1 MSLMRKVL
9 EIFKMESTREVEN
22 TADRSN
28 SQTEILYHDRFDEEY
43 REVNNYREI
52 TFNGRNFDIP
62 EVKLCAAILL
72 SGNQNGSKIESNDRY
87 SLYFEGRYGIMNIST
102 LHRWLYEEGYFRK
115 ANFREAINLYK
126 VPELKTILESIGL
139 KKTGKKADLIERVE
153 NNIDDDL
160 KSLIVS
166 KCERLFVTEKGNDFL
181 SENGDY
187 YMWHRKSYGVT
198 FEEFNKHRILQ
209 GRKRKFHDTIFNV
222 LSQKAAEYQFK
233 GYFSRLEMIYFWLG
247 ESLYDEGRY
256 DLAIRYY
263 IYRLYFS
270 TNLAW
275 HVALFDVELVKFHG
289 VKKEQ
294 EYIKSLHETFNQ
306 GTLDRLIELK
316 DYYGEH
322 ILDIVYDL
330 QILPYCI
337 FGKMD
342 MADAIHNLYEGTFDE
357 DFYTNYICINY
368 GNYIKRFL

>member
-1 MSLMRKVL
+1 
-9 EIFKMESTREVEN
+9 
-22 TADRSN
+22 
-28 SQTEILYHDRFDEEY
+28 
-43 REVNNYREI
+43 
-52 TFNGRNFDIP
+52 
-62 EVKLCAAILL
+62 
-72 SGNQNGSKIESNDRY
+72 
-87 SLYFEGRYGIMNIST
+87 
-102 LHRWLYEEGYFRK
+102 
-115 ANFREAINLYK
+115 
-126 VPELKTILESIGL
+126 
-139 KKTGKKADLIERVE
+139 
-153 NNIDDDL
+153 
-160 KSLIVS
+160 
-166 KCERLFVTEKGNDFL
+166 
-181 SENGDY
+181 
-187 YMWHRKSYGVT
+187 
-198 FEEFNKHRILQ
+198 
-209 GRKRKFHDTIFNV
+209 
-222 LSQKAAEYQFK
+222 
-233 GYFSRLEMIYFWLG
+233 MIYFWLG

-342 MADAIHNLYEGTFDE
+342 MADAIHDLYKGTFDE

-368 GNYIKRFL
+368 GNYIKKFL